1 MTIILALVNAEN
13 GFLLVDEFEN
23 GLHYSIQEKLWEIT
37 FNIAKSLNVQIFATT
52 HSDDCIRGFEKALNN
67 PDDKSFGQLIRLDL
81 RNETVVQVEFNPE
94 ELKIASDQN
103 IETR

>member
-1 MTIILALVNAEN
+1 M
-13 GFLLVDEFEN
+13 
-23 GLHYSIQEKLWEIT
+23 
-37 FNIAKSLNVQIFATT
+37 NVQIFATT

-67 PDDKSFGQLIRLDL
+67 PDDNLSGQLIRLDL
-81 RNETVVQVEFNPE
+81 RNETVVQVEFNAE